1 MPNLP
6 KISLTR
12 NQTIM
17 VLGTIVLIVVV
28 FITFKFFGSKNPTG
42 PAVNLSVWGVDSV
55 DAMDSIISGYETVR
69 PNVTVTYKRVAA
81 DEYDEAVLTALATG
95 KGPDV
100 FLIGNHDLYS
110 RGQLLAAAT
119 PAQVSLSGVQAS
131 FPQAVVQDFVYGDAA
146 YALPLYMDTL
156 TLLYNKQMFDQA
168 GIATPPKTWQE
179 VVDMVPRL
187 RTTDEGGQITRAAIA
202 IGGSDQSV
210 DHAADILNLIMLQ
223 NGAVL
228 ANDEAKPSFGR
239 TKEGVAA
246 FRFYLQ
252 FADAASPAYTW
263 NDLMGSSLEAFA
275 SQKTAMV
282 LAYQR
287 DLAEIE
293 ERAPFLDFGVAPAPQ
308 TSLDR
313 AVNYPSYHGL
323 AVWTGSRVQTW
334 GWDFALFATTN
345 SAAQGG
351 YLAATGR
358 PAALRS
364 LITLQQKDPALAV
377 FANAALT
384 ARSWKM
390 GDYDKIKNI
399 FSTAIQNVQ
408 TGAKTPDIALSDAET
423 QASQLINR

>member
-1 MPNLP
+1 
-6 KISLTR
+6 
-12 NQTIM
+12 
-17 VLGTIVLIVVV
+17 
-28 FITFKFFGSKNPTG
+28 
-42 PAVNLSVWGVDSV
+42 
-55 DAMDSIISGYETVR
+55 
-69 PNVTVTYKRVAA
+69 
-81 DEYDEAVLTALATG
+81 
-95 KGPDV
+95 
-100 FLIGNHDLYS
+100 
-110 RGQLLAAAT
+110 
-119 PAQVSLSGVQAS
+119 
-131 FPQAVVQDFVYGDAA
+131 
-146 YALPLYMDTL
+146 
-156 TLLYNKQMFDQA
+156 
-168 GIATPPKTWQE
+168 
-179 VVDMVPRL
+179 
-187 RTTDEGGQITRAAIA
+187 
-202 IGGSDQSV
+202 
-210 DHAADILNLIMLQ
+210 MLQ

-293 ERAPFLDFGVAPAPQ
+293 ARAPFLDYGVAPVPQ
-308 TSLDR
+308 VSLDR
-313 AVNYPSYHGL
+313 AVNYPSYRGL
-323 AVWTGSRVQTW
+323 AVWTGSKVQMW
-334 GWDFALFATTN
+334 GWDFALFASTN